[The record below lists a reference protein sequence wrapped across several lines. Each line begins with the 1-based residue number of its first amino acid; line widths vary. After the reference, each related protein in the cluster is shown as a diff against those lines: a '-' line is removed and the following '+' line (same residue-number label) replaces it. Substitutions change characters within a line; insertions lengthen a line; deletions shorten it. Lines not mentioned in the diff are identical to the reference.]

1 MAQGS
6 TKNRGSTP
14 QLKKTTNKSC
24 KIVKR
29 TVKAASAKVGKSINQ
44 LPKGRFRESAIDDR
58 LLTKEINKSSEQKVA
73 AKLIQSGG
81 KLTTSDILSKG
92 KELNKAQR
100 RSQVKR
106 KVSKV
111 ELQLKALNEKAE
123 REGH

>member
-1 MAQGS
+1 MTQGG
-6 TKNRGSTP
+6 TKNLGSRP

-29 TVKAASAKVGKSINQ
+29 VVKAASAKVGKQIVQ
-44 LPKGRFRESAIDDR
+44 LPKGRYRDAAIDDR
-58 LLTKEINKSSEQKVA
+58 LLSKEIRKSSEQKVA

-92 KELNKAQR
+92 KALNKVER

-111 ELQLKALNEKAE
+111 ELALKALNEKAE